1 MSKIKQNRKMKARQ
15 DALKTLTVCAMM
27 IALSIVFCRLLGFP
41 QSGATRI
48 ELGFLPIAIVAV
60 LYGPI
65 WSMISYGIADFIGA
79 LIFTG
84 VNPFI
89 TLCKIVFGLAMGLA
103 FYKKEKIGLVRNIL
117 FFVVGGFI
125 IDVLMMMPIWVF
137 MFGNT
142 WSQAFYFRMIGYAVN
157 TPVRIIVLA
166 VADKYLFPALRKH
179 LLKEKYNNAKHENG

>member
-1 MSKIKQNRKMKARQ
+1 
-15 DALKTLTVCAMM
+15 M
-27 IALSIVFCRLLGFP
+27 I
-41 QSGATRI
+41 
-48 ELGFLPIAIVAV
+48 
-60 LYGPI
+60 
-65 WSMISYGIADFIGA
+65 
-79 LIFTG
+79 
-84 VNPFI
+84 
-89 TLCKIVFGLAMGLA
+89 CKIIYGLALGLF